1 MLYDPKL
8 TAAPFDGILF
18 VKRRHK
24 LISNADGMLM
34 GTLSKRHVLDL
45 NGKEIA
51 VRERDDIT
59 IDEDKKKRKCRVY
72 TSPKGE
78 MVLCDGVLFLSGK
91 PIGKIP
97 ARERRASHIT
107 ILGIAALMLLAI
119 FALIWLIDIPSMEVP
134 TIKIADKDGE
144 WGARGT
150 IAVLDSSIAPD
161 SSGEYEF
168 VLENPHDVSI
178 AYQFSIKEY
187 VNNKEVNDFPLE
199 FRIRMN
205 NVLLESEEWV
215 SAENL
220 NFSNLVIMPKS
231 ASRFTL
237 EWRWQYEGGNDEL
250 DTYFG
255 QLNAEYHLEFYMT
268 AQTSE
273 EE

>member
-24 LISNADGMLM
+24 LITNADGMAL

-45 NGKEIA
+45 NGEEIG

-59 IDEDKKKRKCRVY
+59 LDAQGKTQKCRIY

-78 MVLCDGVLFLSGK
+78 MVLCDGVLFLAGK

-97 ARERRASHIT
+97 ARDRRAAHIAM
-107 ILGIAALMLLAI
+107 LSIAALMLFAI
-119 FALIWLIDIPSMEVP
+119 FAFIWLIDIPFADMP
-134 TIKIADKDGE
+134 TITIADKGGE
-144 WGARGT
+144 WGAQGT

-161 SSGEYEF
+161 SSGRYEF
-168 VLENPHDVSI
+168 ILDNPHNVSMM
-178 AYQFSIKEY
+178 YHFSIKEY

-199 FRIRMN
+199 FRVRMN

-215 SAENL
+215 SAEEL
-220 NFSNLVIMPKS
+220 NFSELVIMPES
-231 ASRFTL
+231 ANRFTL
-237 EWRWQYEGGNDEL
+237 EWRWQYESGNDEL

-255 QLNAEYHLEFYMT
+255 RLNAEYHLEFHMI
-268 AQTSE
+268 AQTHE